1 MYTDVLNSIEE
12 GFNNI
17 SDCKYGF
24 IMSKTLEIN
33 DTSKIID
40 LDIRTLEVISNKNVK
55 FLATHL

>member
-17 SDCKYGF
+17 FDCKYGF

-40 LDIRTLEVISNKNVK
+40 LDIKL
-55 FLATHL
+55 